1 VKCWQFFTVLSA
13 SLHWEARDLLFG
25 TLILVM
31 AAQVS
36 VQLGSTTAQSG
47 GRGGAEAAREGGRG
61 EEVFLVHITFV

>member
-1 VKCWQFFTVLSA
+1 
-13 SLHWEARDLLFG
+13 
-25 TLILVM
+25 M